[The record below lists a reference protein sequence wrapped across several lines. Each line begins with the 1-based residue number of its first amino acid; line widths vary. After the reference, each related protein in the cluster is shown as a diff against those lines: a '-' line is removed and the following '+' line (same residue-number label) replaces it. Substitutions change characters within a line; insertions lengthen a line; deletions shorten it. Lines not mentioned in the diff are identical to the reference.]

1 VLWLFSCGCP
11 FIDVGDDCGF
21 KNVLHGYW
29 NAGNCL
35 LSFVGSLFQLH
46 FDPFFNVRSHWGDVD
61 LIPDLDFEKI
71 VF

>member
-1 VLWLFSCGCP
+1 VLWLFSCVYH

-21 KNVLHGYW
+21 KDVLHDCW

-35 LSFVGSLFQLH
+35 LSFVGGLFQLL
-46 FDPFFNVRSHWGDVD
+46 FDPFFNGASHWGDVD
-61 LIPDLDFEKI
+61 LISDFDVENF